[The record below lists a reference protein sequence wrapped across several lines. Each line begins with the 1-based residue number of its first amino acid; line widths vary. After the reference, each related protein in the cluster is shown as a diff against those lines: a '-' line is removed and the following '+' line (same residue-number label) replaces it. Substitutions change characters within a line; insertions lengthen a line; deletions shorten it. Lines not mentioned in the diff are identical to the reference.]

1 MIVCSWEKPWSR
13 MGLFYP
19 LNLVLLD
26 LYVWHFIIMRIN
38 ILANPLHKLW
48 IYIVFF
54 NISTEI
60 RPMHTVSS
68 INKSVTLF
76 HDLRLLLSRIEKKN
90 QEILPCFILLIIRFL
105 IMIEL
110 VSNRVWYLS
119 LLNLLS
125 SLHCLGIF
133 VL

>member
-1 MIVCSWEKPWSR
+1 MTFYNNENKYISKPVTQT
-13 MGLFYP
+13 M
-19 LNLVLLD
+19 D
-26 LYVWHFIIMRIN
+26 LHS
-38 ILANPLHKLW
+38 
-48 IYIVFF
+48 FF

-76 HDLRLLLSRIEKKN
+76 HDLMLLLSRIEKKN

-110 VSNRVWYLS
+110 VSNRV
-119 LLNLLS
+119 
-125 SLHCLGIF
+125 
-133 VL
+133 